1 MVQNP
6 RVSPKYA
13 AGMEAVGGTGS
24 HGQASRHGPDR
35 GARWTAVAWPEGD
48 APQSE
53 RHAGRQ
59 ATL

>member
-1 MVQNP
+1 MQNP